1 MPRRLPPLNSLPSFE
16 AAARH
21 LSFSKAAE
29 ELHVTHGA
37 VSRAIRHLE
46 TQLGVQLFTRK
57 VRSVALTPLGA
68 SYAADVRQ
76 SLDLLAAAT
85 LAMSGQQSS
94 VLTVS
99 TLDAFASKW
108 LVPRLFKF
116 RRAHGNIDIR
126 LSTSEKLADFV
137 SDGIEIAIRYG
148 RGQYPGVKSELL
160 MQEDLSPVCSP
171 ALLEGEHPLR
181 SPADLKYHTLIHD
194 DFPIDWAMWLRM
206 AGIEGVDPHKGPSFY
221 ASEHVVQAA
230 VQGEGVALGRSSLVD
245 DDIAAGRLVRP
256 FAFRLSAGLAY
267 YLVYPPGAL
276 KRQKVKNFRDWIMAE
291 VALQPSSPSSAA
303 TIDVPMKDLQELAQA
318 PSAWRSRSSDVQAK

>member
-57 VRSVALTPLGA
+57 VRSVALTTLGA
-68 SYAADVRQ
+68 SYAAEVRQ
-76 SLDLLAAAT
+76 SLDHLAAAT

-116 RRAHGNIDIR
+116 RRAHGGIDIR

-148 RGQYPGVKSELL
+148 RGQYPGVRSELL

-171 ALLEGEHPLR
+171 ALLDGPHPLR
-181 SPADLKYHTLIHD
+181 NPTDLKYHTLIHD

-206 AGIEGVDPHKGPSFY
+206 AGIDGIDPHKGPSFY

-256 FAFRLSAGLAY
+256 FEFRLSAGLAY

-276 KRQKVKNFRDWIMAE
+276 KRQKVKNFRDWIMEE
-291 VALQPSSPSSAA
+291 VAGRSLSPASAA
-303 TIDVPMKDLQELAQA
+303 TIDVSMKDLQDLAQG
-318 PSAWRSRSSDVQAK
+318 PSAWQSKRSNSSV

>member
-1 MPRRLPPLNSLPSFE
+1 
-16 AAARH
+16 
-21 LSFSKAAE
+21 
-29 ELHVTHGA
+29 
-37 VSRAIRHLE
+37 
-46 TQLGVQLFTRK
+46 
-57 VRSVALTPLGA
+57 
-68 SYAADVRQ
+68 
-76 SLDLLAAAT
+76 
-85 LAMSGQQSS
+85 

-116 RRAHGNIDIR
+116 RRAHGGIDIR

-148 RGQYPGVKSELL
+148 RGQYPGVRSELL

-171 ALLEGEHPLR
+171 ALLDGPHPLR
-181 SPADLKYHTLIHD
+181 NPTDLKYHTLIHD

-206 AGIEGVDPHKGPSFY
+206 AGIEGIDPHRGPSFY

-256 FAFRLSAGLAY
+256 FEFRLSAGLAY

-276 KRQKVKNFRDWIMAE
+276 KRQKVKNFRDWIMGE
-291 VALQPSSPSSAA
+291 VASQSLSPTSAA
-303 TIDVPMKDLQELAQA
+303 TIDVSMKDLQDLAQG
-318 PSAWRSRSSDVQAK
+318 PSAWQSKRSGSSL